1 MIWQKIFTAGR
12 NITEG
17 ATVEIVSALIPQQ
30 KKKMDSKIKDFYGV
44 VVVVVG
50 VFYIYFFVI
59 ILRYTQFI
67 TSGLEY
73 LF

>member
-17 ATVEIVSALIPQQ
+17 ATVKIVSALIPQQ

-44 VVVVVG
+44 VVVVGGG
-50 VFYIYFFVI
+50 VLYILFCNNLEI
-59 ILRYTQFI
+59 YTI
-67 TSGLEY
+67 HYIRS
-73 LF
+73 